1 MEAEPP
7 YAVLNSQDF
16 DEEESEE
23 GYETIPVSER
33 RSTTAR
39 KDSNEVMM
47 GTFLRGRSNVTSY
60 IKYLS
65 LTSVKCELLM

>member
-7 YAVLNSQDF
+7 YAVLNTQDF

-33 RSTTAR
+33 RSITAR
-39 KDSNEVMM
+39 KDSNEVMTADIIFEVQM
-47 GTFLRGRSNVTSY
+47 
-60 IKYLS
+60 
-65 LTSVKCELLM
+65 

>member
-33 RSTTAR
+33 RSMTAR
-39 KDSNEVMM
+39 KDSNEVILMII
-47 GTFLRGRSNVTSY
+47 FLV
-60 IKYLS
+60 
-65 LTSVKCELLM
+65 